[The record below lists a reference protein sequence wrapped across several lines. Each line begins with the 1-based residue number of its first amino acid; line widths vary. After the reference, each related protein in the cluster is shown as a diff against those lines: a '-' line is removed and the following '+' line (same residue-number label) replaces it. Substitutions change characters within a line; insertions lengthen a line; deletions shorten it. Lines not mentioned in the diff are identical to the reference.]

1 MKSLNSNPEV
11 RLQFFEAFGL
21 SALPGLYGRMDAF
34 ETTQQGMLDTQREML
49 DTQRATQQTIQGM
62 LDTQRATQ
70 QTIQGMLDTQRE
82 ILDTLK
88 QHSEMLERHS
98 ETLERHSETLERQ
111 GKTLERHSEI
121 LEQQSKLLMEHSEA
135 LRALRQDVTVLK
147 DDSHVFRSLVMGE
160 RLENKAANVVRS
172 RLSAFASSKLR
183 RINLK
188 YSSLLSLQPNNRS
201 YLHPVEDAYA
211 DGAIPHHK
219 YARLT
224 ATDLV
229 FSAKIRVGGQWER
242 RWFPVEVSNTIH
254 RDDVDRA
261 LQTADFIKSV
271 FDEEVEAVIV
281 AGTEISDKMREYAE
295 DYKVEVATFQL

>member
-1 MKSLNSNPEV
+1 
-11 RLQFFEAFGL
+11 
-21 SALPGLYGRMDAF
+21 
-34 ETTQQGMLDTQREML
+34 MLDTQKGML
-49 DTQRATQQTIQGM
+49 ETQRATQQTIQGM

-98 ETLERHSETLERQ
+98 ETLERHSETLER
-111 GKTLERHSEI
+111 HSEI

-135 LRALRQDVTVLK
+135 LLALRQDVTVLK